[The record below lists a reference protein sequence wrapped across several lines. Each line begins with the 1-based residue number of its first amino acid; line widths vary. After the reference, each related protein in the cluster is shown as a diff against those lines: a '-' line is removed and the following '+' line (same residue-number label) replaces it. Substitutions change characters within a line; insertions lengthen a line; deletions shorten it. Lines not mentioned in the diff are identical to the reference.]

1 MSIAISKMPS
11 QVSGSQDQS
20 MQDAPNGNEVTGNT
34 ASPEPVLEFGEQR
47 IRVVSL
53 PYTFGGT

>member
-1 MSIAISKMPS
+1 
-11 QVSGSQDQS
+11 
-20 MQDAPNGNEVTGNT
+20 MQDAPNGNEATGNT